1 MIHSSFTTFSA
12 HFRDS
17 NAGISVSVK
26 GLRLNICDVDY
37 RPPQTLLA
45 RKMLNESVSSH
56 TETSEKRQE
65 IKLSNESII
74 QIPSSNPWFEEWRE
88 VFFSVQFPSDH
99 EFTRH
104 LLACL
109 IVVSSTEVN
118 PVETAN
124 QLTKKIKMMQNI
136 TPPKL
141 PKWISANSDDALN
154 CYVMLHDGS
163 TGDLSRAQLNF
174 DNLKATFGDNRCFL
188 IQINT
193 LKEANSSQ
201 SDVWIK
207 FMKNF
212 QKHVSK
218 RVHDYRWILMTLKY
232 FIFRI
237 KRSSV
242 LIAFQRH
249 RKIFH

>member
-1 MIHSSFTTFSA
+1 
-12 HFRDS
+12 
-17 NAGISVSVK
+17 VSVR
-26 GLRLNICDVDY
+26 GLRLNIMDVDY

-45 RKMLNESVSSH
+45 RKMLNESVSNN
-56 TETSEKRQE
+56 TEFSEQPKE
-65 IKLSNESII
+65 IKLPNLSTI
-74 QIPSSNPWFEEWRE
+74 QIPMKNPWFDEWRS

-109 IVVSSTEVN
+109 IVVSSTELN
-118 PVETAN
+118 PVEQAN

-141 PKWISANSDDALN
+141 PKWISGNSDDALN

-163 TGDLSRAQLNF
+163 TGDISRAQQNF

-193 LKEANSSQ
+193 LKEANTNQ

-207 FMKNF
+207 FMKNYH
-212 QKHVSK
+212 KNVS
-218 RVHDYRWILMTLKY
+218 
-232 FIFRI
+232 
-237 KRSSV
+237 
-242 LIAFQRH
+242 
-249 RKIFH
+249 